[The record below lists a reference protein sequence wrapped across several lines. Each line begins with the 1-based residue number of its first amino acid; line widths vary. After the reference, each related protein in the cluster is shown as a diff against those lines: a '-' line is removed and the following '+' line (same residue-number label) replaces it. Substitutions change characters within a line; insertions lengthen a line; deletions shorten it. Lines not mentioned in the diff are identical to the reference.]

1 MDKDQVDELIALGT
15 NPSSITRVQTLA
27 RELMRETGNRYT
39 LQLACAATLSC
50 FLTEAGI
57 PIAKTVG
64 AGELARRLRTK
75 RDWERV
81 EVGGQRAGDVGVT
94 FDKDPSRP
102 GADHV
107 YLVVERI
114 DRDLMLIADNQVEG
128 KRHHRTASGKKAG
141 RMSSAKTATEYFL
154 RAPEGVGFAP
164 EAVVS
169 LDDEDTNALKEPF
182 DDEGVLVDFVI
193 EQSAPG

>member
-1 MDKDQVDELIALGT
+1 MDKDQADELIALGT
-15 NPSSITRVQTLA
+15 NPGSIARVQTLA
-27 RELMRETGNRYT
+27 RELMKETGNGYT
-39 LQLACAATLSC
+39 LRLACAATLSC
-50 FLTEAGI
+50 FMNEAGI

-64 AGELARRLRTK
+64 AGELARRLKTK

-81 EVGGQRAGDVGVT
+81 EVGDQRAGDVGVT

-114 DRDLMLIADNQVEG
+114 NRDLMLIADNQVEG

-154 RAPEGVGFAP
+154 RAPESVGLAR
-164 EAVVS
+164 EEVVS
-169 LDDEDTNALKEPF
+169 LHDEHTNELREPF
-182 DDEGVLVDFVI
+182 DDDGVLVGFAI
-193 EQSAPG
+193 EQSASG